1 MSPTTTGRQAG
12 QHTGEN
18 ASGQTGDK
26 AEANPV
32 GEASENPQA
41 SQSSG
46 DENRQTS
53 PSAGDKD
60 QQTSP
65 SAGSKASKET
75 RQSAGHKA
83 IENGQ
88 TSRSDKPGGTAGQHP
103 ATTGAAPDT
112 ISGGHLVAKALKA
125 EGVDT
130 IFTLCGGH
138 IIDIYDGCVDEGI
151 SVIDVRHEQV
161 AAHAADGYA
170 RITGRPG
177 CAVVTAG
184 PGTTDAVTGV
194 ANALR
199 AESPM
204 LLIGG
209 QGALSQHKM
218 GSLQDLP
225 HVDMMTPITKFAA
238 TVPHTARAAD
248 LVSMAFR
255 EAFAGAPGPSFLEIP
270 RDVLDARVPAENARI
285 PQSGRYRASTRNAGD
300 PADVEKLADLL
311 VHAKKPAIL
320 LGSQVWTTRATEP
333 ATELVRALNI
343 PAYMNGAGRGT
354 LPPGD
359 PHHFQLSRRYA
370 FDNADVIV
378 IVGTPFDFRMGYG
391 KRLSPDAKV
400 VQIDLDYRT
409 VGKNRDI
416 DLGIVGDAG
425 QILAAVADAASGR
438 VDNGAVGR
446 KPWLEELRAVE
457 EKAKQKRLPQQHSDA
472 NPIHPYRLV
481 HEINEF
487 LTEDSIYIGDGGDI
501 VTFSGQVV
509 QPKAPGHWMDPGPLG
524 TLGVGIPFVLAAKH
538 ARPDQEVVALFGDG
552 AFSLTGWDFETLV
565 RFDLPFVGIVG
576 NNSSMNQIRYG
587 QAQKY
592 GLARERIGNTLGDVP
607 YDQFARM
614 LGGYGEEVRDPA
626 DIAPALRRARESG
639 KPSLINVW
647 VDPDAY
653 APGTMNQTM
662 YK

>member
-1 MSPTTTGRQAG
+1 MTQPA
-12 QHTGEN
+12 
-18 ASGQTGDK
+18 D
-26 AEANPV
+26 
-32 GEASENPQA
+32 
-41 SQSSG
+41 
-46 DENRQTS
+46 
-53 PSAGDKD
+53 
-60 QQTSP
+60 
-65 SAGSKASKET
+65 
-75 RQSAGHKA
+75 
-83 IENGQ
+83 
-88 TSRSDKPGGTAGQHP
+88 TAP
-103 ATTGAAPDT
+103 ET

-125 EGVDT
+125 EGIDV

-151 SVIDVRHEQV
+151 EVIDVRHEQV

-170 RITGRPG
+170 RITGKPG

-194 ANALR
+194 ANAFR

-238 TVPHTARAAD
+238 TVPSTERVAD
-248 LVSMAFR
+248 IVSMAFR
-255 EAFAGAPGPSFLEIP
+255 ECYHGAPGPSFLEIP
-270 RDVLDARVPAENARI
+270 RDVLDASVPLSKARI
-285 PQSGRYRASTRNAGD
+285 PEAGRYRASVRQAGD
-300 PADVEKLADLL
+300 PEAVERLADLL
-311 VHAKKPAIL
+311 AHAEKPCVL
-320 LGSQVWTTRATEP
+320 LGSQVWTTRGTDDAINF
-333 ATELVRALNI
+333 VRALNI
-343 PAYMNGAGRGT
+343 PAYMNGSARGT

-370 FDNADVIV
+370 FTNADLII

-391 KRLSPDAKV
+391 KRLSPSATV

-409 VGKNRDI
+409 VGKNRDV

-425 QILAAVADAASGR
+425 LILAAATQAASGR
-438 VDNGAVGR
+438 VENGATRR
-446 KPWLEELRAVE
+446 KEWLEELRAVE
-457 EKAKQKRLPQQHSDA
+457 TAAYEKRLPRQLSGAQ
-472 NPIHPYRLV
+472 PIDPYRLV

-487 LTEDSIYIGDGGDI
+487 MTEDTIYIGDGGDI

-509 QPKAPGHWMDPGPLG
+509 QPKSPGHWMDPGPLG
-524 TLGVGIPFVLAAKH
+524 TLGVGVAFAMAAKY
-538 ARPDQEVVALFGDG
+538 ARPDKEVLCLFGDG
-552 AFSLTGWDFETLV
+552 AFSLTGWDFETMV
-565 RFDLPFVGIVG
+565 RFDLPFIGVIG

-587 QAQKY
+587 QAAKY
-592 GLARERIGNTLGDVP
+592 GENRGRVGNTLGDVR
-607 YDQFARM
+607 YDEFARM
-614 LGGYGEEVRDPA
+614 LGGHGEEVRDPA
-626 DIAPALRRARESG
+626 DIRPALERARESG
-639 KPSLINVW
+639 KPALINVW
-647 VDPDAY
+647 VDPDVY

>member
-1 MSPTTTGRQAG
+1 MVRTATET
-12 QHTGEN
+12 
-18 ASGQTGDK
+18 
-26 AEANPV
+26 
-32 GEASENPQA
+32 
-41 SQSSG
+41 
-46 DENRQTS
+46 
-53 PSAGDKD
+53 AGD
-60 QQTSP
+60 
-65 SAGSKASKET
+65 
-75 RQSAGHKA
+75 
-83 IENGQ
+83 
-88 TSRSDKPGGTAGQHP
+88 GGGDS
-103 ATTGAAPDT
+103 GEL

-151 SVIDVRHEQV
+151 EVIDVRHEQV

-170 RITGRPG
+170 RITGKPG

-194 ANALR
+194 ANAFR

-238 TVPHTARAAD
+238 TVPSTARVAD
-248 LVSMAFR
+248 MVSMAFR
-255 EAFAGAPGPSFLEIP
+255 ECFAGAPGPSFLEIP
-270 RDVLDARVPAENARI
+270 RDVLDAQVPLAQARI
-285 PQSGRYRASTRNAGD
+285 PAAGRYRASTRNVGD
-300 PADVEKLADLL
+300 PADIERLADLL
-311 VHAKKPAIL
+311 VHARKPAVL
-320 LGSQVWTTRATEP
+320 LGSQVWTTRGTES
-333 ATELVRALNI
+333 AVDLVRALNL

-370 FDNADVIV
+370 FDNADLIV

-391 KRLSPDAKV
+391 RRLSAEATV

-416 DLGIVGDAG
+416 DLGIVGDPG
-425 QILAAVADAASGR
+425 QVLAAVAEAASGVR
-438 VDNGAVGR
+438 DNGAIAR
-446 KPWLEELRAVE
+446 KVWLEELQAVE
-457 EKAKQKRLPQQHSDA
+457 EKAKQKRLPQLRSDA
-472 NPIHPYRLV
+472 SPIHPYRLV
-481 HEINEF
+481 NEINEF

-509 QPKAPGHWMDPGPLG
+509 QPKSPGHWMDPGPLG

-538 ARPDQEVVALFGDG
+538 ARPDKEVVALFGDG

-565 RFDLPFVGIVG
+565 RFNLPFVGIVG

-587 QAQKY
+587 QAAKY
-592 GLARERIGNTLGDVP
+592 GDGRGRIGNTLGDVH
-607 YDQFARM
+607 YDQFAKI
-614 LGGYGEEVRDPA
+614 LGGYGEEVRDPK
-626 DIAPALRRARESG
+626 DIAPALQRARESG

>member
-1 MSPTTTGRQAG
+1 MT
-12 QHTGEN
+12 EM
-18 ASGQTGDK
+18 
-26 AEANPV
+26 
-32 GEASENPQA
+32 
-41 SQSSG
+41 
-46 DENRQTS
+46 
-53 PSAGDKD
+53 
-60 QQTSP
+60 
-65 SAGSKASKET
+65 
-75 RQSAGHKA
+75 
-83 IENGQ
+83 
-88 TSRSDKPGGTAGQHP
+88 
-103 ATTGAAPDT
+103 

-125 EGVDT
+125 EGVDV
-130 IFTLCGGH
+130 IYTLCGGH

-151 SVIDVRHEQV
+151 EVIDVRHEQV
-161 AAHAADGYA
+161 AAHAADGYS
-170 RITGRPG
+170 RITGKPG

-194 ANALR
+194 ANAFR

-238 TVPHTARAAD
+238 TVPSTERVAD

-255 EAFAGAPGPSFLEIP
+255 ECYHGAPGPSFLEIP
-270 RDVLDARVPAENARI
+270 RDVLDAKVPLDKARI
-285 PQSGRYRASTRNAGD
+285 PANYRASTKQAGD
-300 PADVEKLADLL
+300 PEAIERLADLL
-311 VHAKKPAIL
+311 AHSEKPCIL
-320 LGSQVWTTRATEP
+320 LGSQVWTCRATD
-333 ATELVRALNI
+333 AAIDFVRALNV
-343 PAYMNGAGRGT
+343 PAYMNGSGRGT

-370 FDNADVIV
+370 FTEADLII

-391 KRLSPDAKV
+391 KRLSPAATV

-409 VGKNRDI
+409 VGKNRDV

-425 QILAAVADAASGR
+425 AILTAATQAASGR
-438 VDNGAVGR
+438 IQNAAAKR
-446 KPWLEELRAVE
+446 KEWIEELRTVE
-457 EKAKQKRLPQQHSDA
+457 TQAYTKRLPRQHSDA
-472 NPIHPYRLV
+472 QPIDPYRLV

-509 QPKAPGHWMDPGPLG
+509 QPKSPGHWMDPGPLG
-524 TLGVGIPFVLAAKH
+524 TLGVGVAFAMAAKQ
-538 ARPDQEVVALFGDG
+538 ARPDKEVVALFGDG
-552 AFSLTGWDFETLV
+552 AFSLTGWDFETMV
-565 RFDLPFVGIVG
+565 RFDLPFIGVIG

-587 QAQKY
+587 QAAKY
-592 GLARERIGNTLGDVP
+592 GQDRGRIGNTLGDVR
-607 YDQFARM
+607 YDEFAKL
-614 LGGYGEEVRDPA
+614 LGGHGEEVRDPGQ
-626 DIAPALRRARESG
+626 IAPALQRARESG

-647 VDPDAY
+647 VDPEVY

>member
-1 MSPTTTGRQAG
+1 MTSLAPDP
-12 QHTGEN
+12 
-18 ASGQTGDK
+18 ASS
-26 AEANPV
+26 V
-32 GEASENPQA
+32 QA
-41 SQSSG
+41 S
-46 DENRQTS
+46 
-53 PSAGDKD
+53 P
-60 QQTSP
+60 P
-65 SAGSKASKET
+65 VV
-75 RQSAGHKA
+75 
-83 IENGQ
+83 
-88 TSRSDKPGGTAGQHP
+88 
-103 ATTGAAPDT
+103 
-112 ISGGHLVAKALKA
+112 SGGHLVAKALKA
-125 EGVDT
+125 EGIDV

-151 SVIDVRHEQV
+151 EVVDVRHEQV

-170 RITGRPG
+170 RLTGRPG

-194 ANALR
+194 ANAFR

-209 QGALSQHKM
+209 QGALTQHKM

-225 HVDMMTPITKFAA
+225 HVDMMAPITKFAA
-238 TVPHTARAAD
+238 TVPSTERVAD
-248 LVSMAFR
+248 MVAMAFR
-255 EAFAGAPGPSFLEIP
+255 ECYHGAPGPSFLEIP
-270 RDVLDARVPAENARI
+270 RDVLDAKVPVERARVPAA
-285 PQSGRYRASTRNAGD
+285 GHYRASTRTAGD
-300 PADVEKLADLL
+300 PAAIEQLADLL
-311 VHAKKPAIL
+311 VHSEKPCIL
-320 LGSQVWTTRATEP
+320 LGSQVWTTRATDS
-333 ATELVRALNI
+333 AIELVRTLNV

-370 FDNADVIV
+370 FTNADLII

-391 KRLSPDAKV
+391 RRLSPTAKV

-416 DLGIVGDAG
+416 DLGIMGDAG
-425 QILAAVADAASGR
+425 LILSAVTAAASGR
-438 VDNGAVGR
+438 IADGAAGR

-457 EKAKQKRLPQQHSDA
+457 TQAYTKRLPRQMSDA
-472 NPIHPYRLV
+472 SPIDPYRLV

-509 QPKAPGHWMDPGPLG
+509 QPRKPGHWMDPGPLG
-524 TLGVGIPFVLAAKH
+524 TLGVGVPFAMAAKF
-538 ARPDQEVVALFGDG
+538 ARPSSDVVCLFGDG
-552 AFSLTGWDFETLV
+552 TFSLTGWDFETMV
-565 RFDLPFVGIVG
+565 RFNLPFVGIVG

-587 QAQKY
+587 QEQKY
-592 GLARERIGNTLGDVP
+592 GRDRGRVGNTLGDVR
-607 YDQFARM
+607 YGDFAKL
-614 LGGYGEEVRDPA
+614 LGGYGDDVREPDQ
-626 DIAPALRRARESG
+626 IRPALERARESG

-647 VDPDAY
+647 VDPEAY